1 MEQKNLLEPY
11 EGYKETQIEVLAIHH
26 KKLRNN
32 FFIIGLV
39 FLAVDMIGMAVSNHV
54 ATTVILASLLMPIL
68 YAGLAFL
75 SLKQAMMAVI
85 IAIVLF
91 ALALILQVLVN
102 GAGALLSGWL
112 FKAVLVY
119 LHISA
124 YRYANDIRTT
134 EKEINLL

>member
-11 EGYKETQIEVLAIHH
+11 EGYKQTQIEVLAIHH

-39 FLAVDMIGMAVSNHV
+39 FLSADMIGMAVSNNV
-54 ATTVILASLLMPIL
+54 ASTVIAASLLMPIL

-75 SLKQAMMAVI
+75 SLKQTMMAVI
-85 IAIVLF
+85 IAVVLF
-91 ALALILQVLVN
+91 ALVLILQVLVN
-102 GAGALLSGWL
+102 GAGALLSGWI

-134 EKEINLL
+134 EKEITLL